1 MNGLR
6 IFVKPDSR
14 SGENS
19 VFYSQR
25 SHGPIYRW
33 HYEEFL
39 DRWHVVRVHALAS
52 SSKELCAARSEPWRT
67 GMPTGC
73 AQFLDRWHV
82 VRVHALA
89 SSSKELCAARWHSVP
104 PGLRA
109 QLSEHY

>member
-6 IFVKPDSR
+6 IYVKLDSR
-14 SGENS
+14 VGENS

-33 HYEEFL
+33 QYEELL
-39 DRWHVVRVHALAS
+39 DRWH
-52 SSKELCAARSEPWRT
+52 
-67 GMPTGC
+67 G
-73 AQFLDRWHV
+73 

-104 PGLRA
+104 PGLKA
-109 QLSEHY
+109 QLNEHYVE